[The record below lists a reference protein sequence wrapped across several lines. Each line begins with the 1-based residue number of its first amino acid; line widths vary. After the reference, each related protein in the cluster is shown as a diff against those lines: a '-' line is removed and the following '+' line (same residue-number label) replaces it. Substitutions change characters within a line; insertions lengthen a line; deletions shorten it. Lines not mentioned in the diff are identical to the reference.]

1 MTYPFA
7 AGATLTAAGMNTIG
21 TFHVKTQTIS
31 GTPTSVTVTDAFSSD
46 FDHYRIV
53 GYALDCSTTGDD
65 IDMELGGGGSHTTS
79 YYGST
84 TARKF
89 NATAVDTNYNNTGP
103 MPIAFT
109 TGSAGGVHIDVTI
122 YAPQVAGYTTW
133 SQSAG
138 SLRGY
143 DVNGF
148 YNATTSFTSVT
159 FEVTAGTWIG
169 GELRVYGIVDG

>member
-7 AGATLTAAGMNTIG
+7 AGTTLTAAAMNTIG
-21 TFHVKTQTIS
+21 MFHVKTQTIS

-46 FDHYRIV
+46 FDNYRII

-65 IDMELGGGGSHTTS
+65 INMELGNGGSHTS
-79 YYGST
+79 NYFGST
-84 TARKF
+84 TARIF
-89 NATAVDTNYNNTGP
+89 NASPADANYGDAGP
-103 MPIAFT
+103 MPISFT
-109 TGSAGGVHIDVTI
+109 NAKAGATHIDVTI
-122 YAPQVAGYTTW
+122 YMPQVAGYTTW

-138 SLRGY
+138 SIRGY

-148 YNATTSFTSVT
+148 YDQTTSFTSVT
-159 FEVTAGTWIG
+159 FEVTAGTWVG